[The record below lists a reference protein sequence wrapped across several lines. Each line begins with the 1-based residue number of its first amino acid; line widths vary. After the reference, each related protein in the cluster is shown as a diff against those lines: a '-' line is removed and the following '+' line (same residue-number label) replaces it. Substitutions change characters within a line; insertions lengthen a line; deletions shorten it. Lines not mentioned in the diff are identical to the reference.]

1 MVEKAADLAERM
13 GSARLIWNPDL
24 PRPFQRQARASKNTW
39 RQTWRTGSSLH
50 VVSARGGGG
59 LSQKN
64 WVEVC
69 GPLPKTLNLF
79 MTKIWDIPYS
89 IYDLTKNSKPYL

>member
-50 VVSARGGGG
+50 VVSARGEGGG
-59 LSQKN
+59 GYPRKIG
-64 WVEVC
+64 WRC
-69 GPLPKTLNLF
+69 AARFPKPLT
-79 MTKIWDIPYS
+79 
-89 IYDLTKNSKPYL
+89 YL